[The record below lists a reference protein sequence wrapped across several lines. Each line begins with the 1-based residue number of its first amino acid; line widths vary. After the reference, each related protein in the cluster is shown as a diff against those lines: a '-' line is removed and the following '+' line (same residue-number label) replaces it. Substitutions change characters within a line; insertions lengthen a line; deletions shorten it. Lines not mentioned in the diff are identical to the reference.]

1 MYFTHRKKFGP
12 DPTKQVYT
20 AIAND
25 VVLGRVCGF
34 KGYWQTL
41 GTSGLSRE
49 VYPTREAAGEALL
62 GSVSKPDRTP
72 PNPHR
77 QKDRQGLGKDIFW
90 QSGSRV
96 NQILTEC
103 KQDQQVCIPWPYSYN
118 NEREMQWSI
127 HMTLALSEKLAGLV
141 FALVDA
147 GVLDEKQVSDAL
159 GFKFRVPK
167 SED

>member
-1 MYFTHRKKFGP
+1 M
-12 DPTKQVYT
+12 
-20 AIAND
+20 
-25 VVLGRVCGF
+25 
-34 KGYWQTL
+34 
-41 GTSGLSRE
+41 
-49 VYPTREAAGEALL
+49 
-62 GSVSKPDRTP
+62 
-72 PNPHR
+72 
-77 QKDRQGLGKDIFW
+77 
-90 QSGSRV
+90 
-96 NQILTEC
+96 TEC